1 MKKDEVVNELL
12 RSANENGIILTLY
25 GVFGKYIKV
34 SIPFSQR
41 ACEMS
46 VDDIDFSPRANNS
59 LKRAGVFTI
68 GEIIDLIA
76 DDGLLRIRN
85 LGKKT
90 QNEIK
95 TRIMVFG
102 YEKLN
107 EKELVNLD
115 EERKAAMVSNLLVV
129 LCGNKDAQPIVN
141 SGSLY

>member
-12 RSANENGIILTLY
+12 TSANENGLIPTLY
-25 GVFGKYIKV
+25 GVFGKCIKV
-34 SIPFSQR
+34 SIPFSR
-41 ACEMS
+41 KACEMS
-46 VDDIDFSPRANNS
+46 IDDIDFSPRANNS

-95 TRIMVFG
+95 TRVLAFG
-102 YEKLN
+102 YERLTEN
-107 EKELVNLD
+107 EKKHFFYDVIEKNK
-115 EERKAAMVSNLLVV
+115 KAV
-129 LCGNKDAQPIVN
+129 
-141 SGSLY
+141 

>member
-12 RSANENGIILTLY
+12 KSANENGLIITLY
-25 GVFGKYIKV
+25 GVFGKCVKV
-34 SIPFSQR
+34 SIPFSR
-41 ACEMS
+41 KACEMS
-46 VDDIDFSPRANNS
+46 IDDIDFSPRANNS

-95 TRIMVFG
+95 TRILNFG
-102 YEKLN
+102 YERLS
-107 EKELVNLD
+107 EV
-115 EERKAAMVSNLLVV
+115 ERKYFFYEFLKRNTIF
-129 LCGNKDAQPIVN
+129 N
-141 SGSLY
+141 

>member
-12 RSANENGIILTLY
+12 RSANENGLINTLY
-25 GVFGKYIKV
+25 GVFGKCVKV
-34 SIPFSQR
+34 SIPFSR
-41 ACEMS
+41 KACEMS
-46 VDDIDFSPRANNS
+46 IDDIDFSPRANNS

-95 TRIMVFG
+95 TRILVFG
-102 YEKLN
+102 YERLTEN
-107 EKELVNLD
+107 
-115 EERKAAMVSNLLVV
+115 ERKRFFYDVV
-129 LCGNKDAQPIVN
+129 DKNCIDK
-141 SGSLY
+141 

>member
-1 MKKDEVVNELL
+1 LNSVD
-12 RSANENGIILTLY
+12 RNGLVTTLY
-25 GVFGKYIKV
+25 GVFGKSVKV

-41 ACEMS
+41 ACDMS
-46 VDDIDFSPRANNS
+46 IDDIDFSPRANNS
-59 LKRAGVFTI
+59 LKRAGIFTI

-102 YEKLN
+102 YERLN
-107 EKELVNLD
+107 ENEK
-115 EERKAAMVSNLLVV
+115 K
-129 LCGNKDAQPIVN
+129 CFFGNIIDKNKKI
-141 SGSLY
+141 L

>member
-12 RSANENGIILTLY
+12 KSANENGLIITLY
-25 GVFGKYIKV
+25 GVFGKCVKV
-34 SIPFSQR
+34 SIPFSR
-41 ACEMS
+41 KACEMS
-46 VDDIDFSPRANNS
+46 IDDIDFSPRANNS

-95 TRIMVFG
+95 TRILNFG
-102 YEKLN
+102 YERLS
-107 EKELVNLD
+107 EV
-115 EERKAAMVSNLLVV
+115 ERKYFFYEFLKRNT
-129 LCGNKDAQPIVN
+129 NFN
-141 SGSLY
+141 

>member
-12 RSANENGIILTLY
+12 KSANENGLIITLY
-25 GVFGKYIKV
+25 GVFGKCVKV
-34 SIPFSQR
+34 SIPFSR
-41 ACEMS
+41 KACEMS
-46 VDDIDFSPRANNS
+46 IDDIDFSPRANNS

-95 TRIMVFG
+95 TRILVCG
-102 YEKLN
+102 YERLTEN
-107 EKELVNLD
+107 
-115 EERKAAMVSNLLVV
+115 ERKRFFYDVV
-129 LCGNKDAQPIVN
+129 EKNTKAV
-141 SGSLY
+141 

>member
-1 MKKDEVVNELL
+1 MKKDAVVNELL
-12 RSANENGIILTLY
+12 RAANENGLITTIY
-25 GVFGKYIKV
+25 GVFGKCVKV
-34 SIPFSQR
+34 SIPFSSK

-46 VDDIDFSPRANNS
+46 IDDIDFSPRANNS

-95 TRIMVFG
+95 TRVLAFG
-102 YEKLN
+102 YERLTEN
-107 EKELVNLD
+107 EKKYFFYDVVEKNK
-115 EERKAAMVSNLLVV
+115 KAV
-129 LCGNKDAQPIVN
+129 
-141 SGSLY
+141 